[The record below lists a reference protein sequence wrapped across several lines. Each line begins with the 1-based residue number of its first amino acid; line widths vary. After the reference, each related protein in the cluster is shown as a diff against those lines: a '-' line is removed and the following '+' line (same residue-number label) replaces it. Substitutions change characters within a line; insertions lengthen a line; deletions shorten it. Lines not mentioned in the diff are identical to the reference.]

1 MPAQSD
7 AFRDFG
13 ILPEEMQ
20 SPTGKVRAFLSPG
33 RIAGQ
38 YLGTAIVVGI
48 GLLAMG
54 LSAWFL
60 PAPLNY
66 LGALAQIA
74 GWGVFAYLATRNDFD
89 WVELDGEMLRAH
101 HLYTGRILE
110 RKVQEIERLV
120 TVVHHGGTAEGAVI
134 QHLLGRIKGME
145 IKFRDKRTPLK
156 VLRSDPAMTNAM
168 ELLQAILFRMS
179 EIDELDAD
187 IGEQGGR
194 PFVRN
199 VHWKHEEPVQHPND
213 LPFNLAACIVILLG
227 LVMGPIF
234 GCVADEQRDLLEV
247 SQQPLH
253 ELTLAELI
261 EKGPGASR
269 HVTVTNFEP
278 GGYYFESKDGTWTQV
293 WVALFPQGE
302 PQNEIKVV
310 YSPKSVGNEATFRQL
325 MAQPKITGAC
335 SETPRTS
342 WRTQLGPDLS
352 KANRGATLAAAWNID
367 DISNPPTTATVQFLY
382 FAVYGSFAAVLLL
395 ALSIFGKALMT
406 NLAG

>member
-1 MPAQSD
+1 MPVQPA

-13 ILPEEMQ
+13 ILPENMQ
-20 SPTGKVRAFLSPG
+20 PPTGKVRAFLSPA

-38 YLGTAIVVGI
+38 YVGTVIVVGI

-54 LSAWFL
+54 LSIWLL
-60 PAPLNY
+60 PSPLNV

-74 GWGVFAYLATRNDFD
+74 GWGVFAYLATRNDYD
-89 WVELDGEMLRAH
+89 WVELDGEALRAH
-101 HLYTGRILE
+101 HLYTGCILE

-120 TVVHHGGTAEGAVI
+120 TVIHHGGTVEGAVI

-156 VLRSDPAMTNAM
+156 VLRSDPAMTNSQ

-179 EIDELDAD
+179 EIDELEAD
-187 IGEQGGR
+187 IGTHGGR

-213 LPFNLAACIVILLG
+213 LLFNLAACLVILLG
-227 LVMGPIF
+227 LLMGPIF
-234 GCVADEQRDLLEV
+234 GCVAEQERDLLEV
-247 SQQPLH
+247 SQQQPH

-269 HVTVTNFEP
+269 HVTITNFEP
-278 GGYYFESKDGTWTQV
+278 GGYYFESRDGTWTQV
-293 WVALFPQGE
+293 WVALFPQGG
-302 PQNEIKVV
+302 PQQEINVV
-310 YSPKSVGNEATFRQL
+310 YAPKSVGSEANFRQL

-335 SETPRTS
+335 STTPRTS
-342 WRTQLGPDLS
+342 WGTQLGPDLS
-352 KANRGATLAAAWNID
+352 KANDGATLNAAWNID
-367 DISNPPTTATVQFLY
+367 DLSNPPTETTVKYLHYAAYGSLATVILL
-382 FAVYGSFAAVLLL
+382 SAAIL
-395 ALSIFGKALMT
+395 ANGILRS
-406 NLAG
+406 